1 MWTMVHQVY
10 KKVVPQVHSILGYW
24 RDKAEKIED
33 DELRT
38 YALESIDE
46 NTFHSEGGGVF
57 ALLTD
62 KEKQR
67 DVLWFIVTYQI
78 ICDYLDS
85 LCDQSESLDPA
96 DFRSLHEALRQALA
110 PGTLEDVY
118 YENRTQKEDGGFLQS
133 LVEVCQEKVQTFE
146 SFPAAREA
154 MEELSLHYR
163 NLQVYKHVK
172 KEDREPLLIDWY
184 EKNRY
189 DIPDV
194 RDMRWY
200 EFSAGT
206 GSTLGVYTLA
216 AYSSMNGLSEEE
228 AHRIKSCYFPYA
240 QGLHILLDYFI
251 DQEEDLADDEL
262 NFCTYYK
269 NEDDMVERMRG
280 FKSEADRRLSQ
291 MPDPGFHTMINK
303 GIIAIY
309 LADEK
314 VQTDPEM
321 KRIARRM
328 IRFGG
333 LSTLFFYLN
342 SWVFRKVKPKEKQ
355 KEEKKKEK
363 KTAAAGRSS

>member
-1 MWTMVHQVY
+1 MWTMVYHVY
-10 KKVVPQVHSILGYW
+10 KKIVPEVHNILAEW
-24 RDKAEKIED
+24 RVRAEQIEN
-33 DELRT
+33 DELREF
-38 YALESIDE
+38 ALESIDE

-62 KEKQR
+62 EEKR
-67 DVLWFIVTYQI
+67 SDVLWFIVTYQI

-85 LCDQSESLDPA
+85 LCDQSESLDPN

-110 PGTLEDVY
+110 PGTLQDVY
-118 YENRTQKEDGGFLQS
+118 YEHRAEKEDNGFLSS
-133 LVEVCQEKVQTFE
+133 LVAVCQKKIQTFE
-146 SFPAAREA
+146 SFAEAQSA

-172 KEDREPLLIDWY
+172 KEDREPFLMEWY
-184 EKNRY
+184 EETKQQV
-189 DIPDV
+189 PDV
-194 RDMRWY
+194 RNMRWY
-200 EFSAGT
+200 EFAAGT

-216 AYSSMNGLSEEE
+216 AYASKGGLNEEE

-262 NFCTYYK
+262 NFCTYYRD
-269 NEDDMVERMRG
+269 EDDMVERMSG
-280 FKSEADRRLSQ
+280 FKAEAEKRLGE
-291 MPDPGFHTMINK
+291 MPDAGFHKLINK

-321 KRIARRM
+321 KRTARRM

-333 LSTLFFYLN
+333 ASTVFFYLN
-342 SWVFRKVKPKEKQ
+342 SWVFRKVSD
-355 KEEKKKEK
+355 KEE
-363 KTAAAGRSS
+363 TPSAAGGKTE